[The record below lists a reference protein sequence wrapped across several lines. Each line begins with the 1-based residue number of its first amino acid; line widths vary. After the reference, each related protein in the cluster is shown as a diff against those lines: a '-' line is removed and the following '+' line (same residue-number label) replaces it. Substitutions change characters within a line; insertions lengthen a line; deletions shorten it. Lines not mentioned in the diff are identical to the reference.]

1 MFDALQS
8 TITMCL
14 KCKEKVTNPL
24 AQINLIENEY
34 GIAFEL
40 FLFPINIKK
49 KVYGVLESFSFLSKI
64 WKKKFSQHFMFD
76 ARPKI

>member
-1 MFDALQS
+1 
-8 TITMCL
+8 MCL

-64 WKKKFSQHFMFD
+64 
-76 ARPKI
+76 